1 MRTYIFMLLLCSSM
15 VAQSQNC
22 NYTLSGKIIDLH
34 DNSVL
39 PGATLII
46 AGLEK
51 VSTSDF
57 DGIYTFSNLC
67 EGTYT
72 VQISHPN
79 CETQAFKVKVSKDV
93 KRNFKLEHHLEE
105 LNAIT
110 LSAEIYGKKTKTIF
124 EQKIT
129 EKQLDRFSNSSLG
142 DILNTMSGVSSL
154 NTGNAVV
161 KPIINGV
168 HSSRVVVMNNGV
180 RMEDQEWGAEH
191 APSIDVNT
199 IGNITLIKGA
209 GALKYSGDAVGGII
223 VTEAS
228 KIPVK
233 DTIYGKT
240 HVTAATNGRGGTITS
255 TLTKSYSNG
264 WYGSVQGSLKRFGD
278 YEASDYVLSNT
289 GIFERSISARIGIN
303 RFDYGVEAYYSFFKN
318 EIGILRASH
327 IGGASD
333 QVRAIN
339 SGIPLII
346 RDFTYDIDA
355 PKQDVTHHLFK
366 IRGFK
371 NFKNLGKV
379 TLQYDFQQN
388 ERLEFDVRRSSS
400 DDDRAS
406 LDLALNSQTIRLDLD
421 TDNTDLFNLK
431 TGIMAQY
438 QKNVANPNTGVR
450 RLIPDYERFNLG
462 IYGVA
467 DFSITDNF
475 LVEVGGRFDYFNID
489 AQKFYKSSFWEDRN
503 YDILFPEIVVE
514 VFGNQILTNPKL
526 DYSNVSATLG
536 TRYTFNDNY
545 KLFANYSLASRA
557 PNPSELFSEGLHHSA
572 SRIELGDLRF
582 DSEIAHKVSI
592 TLQKQGT
599 TFGFS
604 VNPYIS
610 FINDFMIIE
619 PTEIQQTIRGN
630 FQVWEYRQTNATL
643 MGLDIDAS
651 LTFTKNLNFYHQ
663 FSLVKGYD
671 ETLDLPLIDMPP
683 ANTTNGLVYKNE
695 ELKNLRIELQ
705 SEYTFRQNEF
715 PDNNFEAFIPETNT
729 LELIDVSTP
738 PDAYHLLHLHTNADF
753 NLGKNSMLNV
763 GVSVKNI
770 FDTSYRNY
778 LNRLRYYA
786 DDLGRNISINLKI
799 TY

>member
-1 MRTYIFMLLLCSSM
+1 MRTYLCMILLCSAM
-15 VAQSQNC
+15 VAKSQDC
-22 NYTLSGKIIDLH
+22 SYTLSGKIIDLH
-34 DNSVL
+34 DNTVL
-39 PGATLII
+39 PGATLIMI
-46 AGLEK
+46 GEGK
-51 VSTSDF
+51 TVESDI
-57 DGIYTFSNLC
+57 DGKYLFSNLC
-67 EGTYT
+67 DGSYSLQ
-72 VQISHPN
+72 VYHPN
-79 CETQAFKVKVSKDV
+79 CETQIFKVKVSGNTE
-93 KRNFKLEHHLEE
+93 RNFKLEHHLEE

-110 LSAEIYGKKTKTIF
+110 LRASIFGSKTKTNF
-124 EQKIT
+124 EQKVT
-129 EKQLDRFSNSSLG
+129 EKQLDRFSSASLG
-142 DILNTMSGVSSL
+142 EVLNTLSGVSSL

-191 APSIDVNT
+191 APSIDVNA

-228 KIPVK
+228 KVPVK

-240 HVTAATNGRGGTITS
+240 NVTAATNGRGGAITS
-255 TLTKSYSNG
+255 TLTKSYANG
-264 WYGSVQGSLKRFGD
+264 WYGSIQGTLRRFGD
-278 YEASDYVLSNT
+278 YEAPDYILSNT
-289 GIFERSISARIGIN
+289 GNFERSISGRVGIN
-303 RFDYGVEAYYSFFKN
+303 RFEYGVEAYYSFFKN

-339 SGIPLII
+339 SGTPLII

-355 PKQDVTHHLFK
+355 PRQDVTHHLFK
-366 IRGFK
+366 VRGFK

-388 ERLEFDVRRSSS
+388 ERLEFDVRRSSN

-406 LDLALNSQTIRLDLD
+406 LDLALTSQTLRLDLD

-431 TGIMAQY
+431 TGLMAQY
-438 QKNVANPNTGVR
+438 QKNVADPSTGVR

-462 IYGVA
+462 LYGVA
-467 DFSITDNF
+467 DVSITDNF
-475 LVEVGGRFDYFNID
+475 LVEVGGRFDYFHID
-489 AQKFYKSSFWEDRN
+489 AQKFYRSSFWEDRN
-503 YDILFPEIVVE
+503 YDELFPDIVVE
-514 VFGNQILTNPKL
+514 EFSNQILTNPKL
-526 DYSNVSATLG
+526 NFSNVSATFG
-536 TRYTFNDNY
+536 TRYTFNDSY
-545 KLFANYSLASRA
+545 KLYANYSLASRA

-582 DSEIAHKVSI
+582 DSEIAHKVSV
-592 TLQKQGT
+592 TLQKQGK

-604 VNPYIS
+604 VNPFVN
-610 FINDFMIIE
+610 FINNFIIIE
-619 PTEIQQTIRGN
+619 PTEIRQTIRGN
-630 FQVWEYRQTNATL
+630 FQVWEYRQTKATL
-643 MGLDIDAS
+643 LGVDIDAS
-651 LTFTKNLNFYHQ
+651 VTFNDNWNFYHQ

-683 ANTTNGLVYKNE
+683 VNTMNGLVYQNK
-695 ELKNLRIELQ
+695 ELKNLLVELQ

-715 PDNNFEAFIPETNT
+715 PDNNFQAFIPETDSF
-729 LELIDVSTP
+729 ELVDVSTP

-753 NLGKNSMLNV
+753 SLSKNSTLNV
-763 GVSVKNI
+763 GLSVTNI
-770 FDTSYRNY
+770 FDTNYRNY

>member
-1 MRTYIFMLLLCSSM
+1 MRKYIYILLLCSGFI
-15 VAQSQNC
+15 VNAQNC
-22 NYTLSGKIIDLH
+22 NNTLSGKVIDLH

-46 AGLEK
+46 VGLEK
-51 VSTSDF
+51 FSESDI
-57 DGIYTFSNLC
+57 DGKYTFSNLC

-72 VQISHPN
+72 IQVSHAN
-79 CETQAFKVKVSKDV
+79 CSTQAFKVKISGKVE
-93 KRNFKLEHHLEE
+93 RNFKLEHHLEE

-110 LSAEIYGKKTKTIF
+110 LNAAIFGSKTKTNF

-191 APSIDVNT
+191 APSVDVNT

-223 VTEAS
+223 ITEAS

-240 HVTAATNGRGGTITS
+240 IMAAATNGRGGLLTS
-255 TLTKSYSNG
+255 TITKSYQNG
-264 WYGSVQGSLKRFGD
+264 WYGSLQGSIKRYGD
-278 YEASDYVLSNT
+278 YEAPDYILSNT
-289 GIFERSISARIGIN
+289 GIFERNIAARIGLN
-303 RFDYGVEAYYSFFKN
+303 RFDYGVEAYYSFFRN

-333 QVRAIN
+333 QIRAIN
-339 SGIPLII
+339 SGVPLII
-346 RDFTYDIDA
+346 RDFTYEIDA

-371 NFKNLGKV
+371 NVKNLGKL

-388 ERLEFDVRRSSS
+388 KRLEFDVRRG
-400 DDDRAS
+400 DDDKAS
-406 LDLALNSQTIRLDLD
+406 LDLVLNSHTIRLDLD
-421 TDNTDLFNLK
+421 TKNTDLFNFK
-431 TGIMAQY
+431 TGLMTQY

-450 RLIPDYERFNLG
+450 RLIPDYERVQFG
-462 IYGVA
+462 VYGVA
-467 DFSITDNF
+467 DVSINENW
-475 LVEVGGRFDYFNID
+475 LVEFGGRFDYIHTD
-489 AQKFYKSSFWEDRN
+489 AQKFYRTSFWEDRN
-503 YDILFPEIVVE
+503 YDQLFPDIVVE
-514 VFGNQILTNPKL
+514 EFGNQILTNPKL
-526 DYSNVSATLG
+526 SFSNISVTAG
-536 TRYTFNDNY
+536 TRYSFNDTY
-545 KLFANYSLASRA
+545 KLFVNYSLASRA

-582 DSEIAHKVSI
+582 NSEIAHKVSL

-599 TFGFS
+599 VFGFS
-604 VNPYIS
+604 INPYIN

-630 FQVWEYRQTNATL
+630 FQVWEYRQTNARL
-643 MGLDIDAS
+643 LGLDIDAS
-651 LTFTKNLNFYHQ
+651 LTFTKNLSFSHQ

-671 ETLDLPLIDMPP
+671 RTLDLPLIDMPP
-683 ANTTNGLVYKNE
+683 VNTTNGLVYQNANF
-695 ELKNLRIELQ
+695 KNLRIEVQ

-715 PDNNFEAFIPETNT
+715 PDNNFEVFIPETNT
-729 LELIDVSTP
+729 QEFVDLSTS
-738 PDAYHLLHLHTNADF
+738 PDAYHLLHLNSSADF
-753 NLGKNSMLNV
+753 KLSEKSILNV
-763 GVSVKNI
+763 GVSVSNI
-770 FDTSYRNY
+770 FNTNYRNY

-786 DDLGRNISINLKI
+786 DDLGRNFSINLKI
-799 TY
+799 NY

>member
-1 MRTYIFMLLLCSSM
+1 MRIYIFMFLLCTAM
-15 VAQSQNC
+15 VAQNKDC

-34 DNSVL
+34 DSSVL

-51 VSTSDF
+51 ATTSDIN
-57 DGIYTFSNLC
+57 GRYSFSNLC

-72 VQISHPN
+72 IQIQHPN
-79 CETQAFKVKVSKDV
+79 CETQAFKVRLSNNIE
-93 KRNFKLEHHLEE
+93 RNFKLEHHLEE

-110 LSAEIYGKKTKTIF
+110 LKASLYGKKTKTIF

-191 APSIDVNT
+191 APSIDVNS

-264 WYGSVQGSLKRFGD
+264 WYGSVQGSAKRFGD
-278 YEASDYVLSNT
+278 YESPDYILSNT

-339 SGIPLII
+339 SGTPLII

-388 ERLEFDVRRSSS
+388 ERLEFDVRRSSN
-400 DDDRAS
+400 DNDRAS

-421 TDNTDLFNLK
+421 TNNTNLFNLK

-438 QKNVANPNTGVR
+438 QKNVASPNTGVR

-503 YDILFPEIVVE
+503 YDVLFPEIVVGI
-514 VFGNQILTNPKL
+514 FGNQILTNPKL

-536 TRYTFNDNY
+536 TRYTFNDDY
-545 KLFANYSLASRA
+545 KLFINYSLASRA

-572 SRIELGDLRF
+572 SRIELGDLSF
-582 DSEIAHKVSI
+582 NSEVAHKVSI

-604 VNPYIS
+604 VNPYIN

-619 PTEIQQTIRGN
+619 PTEIRQTIRGN

-643 MGLDIDAS
+643 AGIDIDAS
-651 LTFTKNLNFYHQ
+651 LTFTENFNFNHQ

-671 ETLDLPLIDMPP
+671 KTLDMPLIDMPP
-683 ANTTNGLVYKNE
+683 VNTTNGLVYQNK
-695 ELKNLRIELQ
+695 ELKNLRVELQ

-715 PDNNFEAFIPETNT
+715 PDNNFEAFIPETET
-729 LELIDVSTP
+729 LELVDVSTP
-738 PDAYHLLHLHTNADF
+738 PKAYHLLHLHSNADF
-753 NLGKNSMLNV
+753 KLGKKSMLNV
-763 GVSVKNI
+763 GLSITNLL
-770 FDTSYRNY
+770 DTNYRNY

-786 DDLGRNISINLKI
+786 DDLGRNISINFKI

>member
-1 MRTYIFMLLLCSSM
+1 MPKHIFMLLLCS
-15 VAQSQNC
+15 VFFANAQNC
-22 NYTLSGKIIDLH
+22 NYTLSGKVIDLH
-34 DNSVL
+34 DDSVL

-46 AGLEK
+46 AGFEK
-51 VSTSDF
+51 VTQSTM
-57 DGIYTFSNLC
+57 DGTYAFSNLC

-72 VQISHPN
+72 IQISHPN
-79 CETQAFKVKVSKDV
+79 CTTQAFKVKVSSDLEK
-93 KRNFKLEHHLEE
+93 NFRLEHHLEE

-110 LSAEIYGKKTKTIF
+110 LNAAIFGNKTKTLF

-129 EKQLDRFSNSSLG
+129 ETQLDRFSNSSLG

-223 VTEAS
+223 ITEAA

-240 HVTAATNGRGGTITS
+240 HLSAATNGRGGTLTS
-255 TLTKSYSNG
+255 TLTKSYENG
-264 WYGSVQGSLKRFGD
+264 WYGSLQGTVKRYGD
-278 YEASDYVLSNT
+278 YEAPEYILSNT
-289 GIFERSISARIGIN
+289 GVFGRNIAARIGIN
-303 RFDYGVEAYYSFFKN
+303 RFDYGVETSYSFFQN

-333 QVRAIN
+333 QIRAIN
-339 SGIPLII
+339 SGIPLVIE
-346 RDFTYDIDA
+346 DFTYDIDD

-366 IRGFK
+366 VRGFK
-371 NFKNLGKV
+371 KFKNLGEV

-388 ERLEFDVRRSSS
+388 ERLEFDVRRS
-400 DDDRAS
+400 DNADKAS
-406 LDLALNSQTIRLDLD
+406 LDLQLSSHTIRLDLD
-421 TDNTDLFNLK
+421 TEKNFPINLK
-431 TGIMAQY
+431 TGLMGQFQENIAD
-438 QKNVANPNTGVR
+438 PSTGVR
-450 RLIPDYERFNLG
+450 RLIPDYERINLG
-462 IYGVA
+462 IYGVGNYA
-467 DFSITDNF
+467 ITENW
-475 LVEVGGRFDYFNID
+475 LVEAGGRFDYIHLD
-489 AQKFYKSSFWEDRN
+489 AQKFYRTSFWEERN
-503 YDILFPEIVVE
+503 YDVLFPEIVVGE
-514 VFGNQILTNPKL
+514 FGNQILTNPKL
-526 DYSNVSATLG
+526 NFSNFSATLG
-536 TRYTFNDNY
+536 SRYTFNDEY
-545 KLFANYSLASRA
+545 KLFFNYSLASRA

-582 DSEIAHKVSI
+582 NSEIAHKVSL

-599 TFGFS
+599 VFGFS
-604 VNPYIS
+604 INPYLNL
-610 FINDFMIIE
+610 INDFMIIE

-630 FQVWEYRQTNATL
+630 FQVWEYRQTDARL
-643 MGLDIDAS
+643 VGLDMDAS
-651 LTFTKNLNFYHQ
+651 VSFTKNLSYYHQ

-671 ETLDLPLIDMPP
+671 RTLDIPLIDIPP
-683 ANTTNGLVYKNE
+683 VNTTNGLVYQ
-695 ELKNLRIELQ
+695 NLNMNNFRLEVK

-715 PDNNFEAFIPETNT
+715 PDTNFEVFVPETNT
-729 LELIDVSTP
+729 QELVDVSTP
-738 PDAYHLLHLHTNADF
+738 PEAYHLVHVNSSADF
-753 NLGKNSMLNV
+753 KLTQKSMLHVGASVSNV
-763 GVSVKNI
+763 
-770 FDTSYRNY
+770 FDTKYRNY

-786 DDLGRNISINLKI
+786 DDLGRNFSINLKI